1 MNRAYLRLISTAYG
15 LGSPVNRA
23 VLKRLDLFVSN
34 NSFAFAAAL
43 KLYMALAAAAI
54 FLLGEKLS
62 LTFLSKVP
70 VLSSFHNL
78 ILTII
83 LMAHY
88 DADTPRD

>member
-1 MNRAYLRLISTAYG
+1 MNRAYLRQISTAYG
-15 LGSPVNRA
+15 LSSPVNQA

-34 NSFAFAAAL
+34 NSFAFAAL
-43 KLYMALAAAAI
+43 LRLYLALAAAVI

-62 LTFLSKVP
+62 LTLLSKTP

-88 DADTPRD
+88 DADNPRG